1 MGKVVALFPR
11 DQDIGALYAEALM
24 DTQPWDYWEA
34 GGTQSKG
41 RAGEI
46 LATLERVLKDNPDH
60 SGAIHYYGLA
70 EVYKQRGDKVGEEAT
85 RKLFNNAWAEQGGTL
100 DLAKL

>member
-1 MGKVVALFPR
+1 MGLL
-11 DQDIGALYAEALM
+11 G
-24 DTQPWDYWEA
+24 
-34 GGTQSKG
+34 SG
-41 RAGEI
+41 RRAIERSRRRNSRE
-46 LATLERVLKDNPDH
+46 LERVLKDNPDH